1 MNVLERAIAQASQ
14 KYYTDGKSDVSDAEW
29 DKMLH
34 ELKET
39 KPDSP
44 LLTDVG
50 HGYDVNLDTTP
61 GAKEEHK
68 YGMIG
73 SLNKCHNYD
82 ELDNRLKGL
91 KMLWASLKLDGLS
104 VVLYFYKGEMYQA
117 LTRGRND
124 VGINITGKAIR
135 ILGKHKTNEFYSIK
149 DSEFTG
155 AVRGEILMSHDNF
168 LKFQSLHPE
177 AENARNSAAG
187 LINANEISDEL
198 DLLDIV
204 VYTVVGIE
212 SDTSMFT
219 SYTNM
224 RTWLCVNFDHVVDAC
239 TISTEASTFE
249 SKMFEL
255 QSDWY
260 GEYPADGVVLTAD
273 DMILSP
279 GKQIG
284 QVIIYKADAFKFPAE
299 QVESTV
305 LGVEWTLSKTK
316 YMIPVAQLS
325 PVRLAGTTVKAA
337 TGISAQYIRDNQIG
351 EGAQIIVEKAN
362 EIIPKIIKI
371 QSPGK
376 VELPTNCPACKSELK
391 WSGVH
396 LQCMNDECCGGDL
409 QDTLVWL
416 ETISPCERLG
426 DKLKTKFLEE
436 LFGSE
441 ISLERIYS
449 SKLQDVFPN
458 DLSTHRKMFADM
470 YKKLFTN
477 KVKLCDAIKALNIP
491 RFGDV
496 NSRKLAEYPDDVR
509 WLLEQ
514 ALFEEPLKQDPR
526 LTALCE
532 KIGDANFKSL
542 ITNLRKLKRLVFIDH
557 NIIWE
562 PEVAEKGKVAIT
574 GKLSVSRSVFET
586 ELRNAGYSPG
596 NIGKDTKFLIT
607 DSPTGSSS
615 KHKFADAHGIQ
626 KVTEEEFRNKY
637 M

>member
-1 MNVLERAIAQASQ
+1 MNALERAIAKASQ
-14 KYYTDGKSDVSDAEW
+14 KYYTDGSSDVSDAEW
-29 DKMLH
+29 DRMLD

-39 KPDSP
+39 TPDSP

-61 GAKEEHK
+61 GAKVEHK

-73 SLNKCHNYD
+73 SLNKCHNYS

-91 KMLWASLKLDGLS
+91 YMLWASLKLDGLS
-104 VVLYFYKGEMYQA
+104 VVLYFYKGNLYQA

-124 VGINITGKAIR
+124 VGIDITPKVNK
-135 ILGKHKTNEFYSIK
+135 ILGESMIQ
-149 DSEFTG
+149 DSTFTG
-155 AVRGEILMSHDNF
+155 AVRGEILMSHENF
-168 LKFQSLHPE
+168 LKFQSVHPE
-177 AENARNSAAG
+177 AENARNSSAG
-187 LINANEISDEL
+187 LINASDISDEL
-198 DLLDIV
+198 SYLDIV
-204 VYTVVGIE
+204 VYSVVGVE
-212 SDTSMFT
+212 GPSTRFLTYTSMR
-219 SYTNM
+219 S
-224 RTWLCVNFDHVVDAC
+224 WLEENFKHVVDAC
-239 TISTEASTFE
+239 VLSDVKENGFE
-249 SKMFEL
+249 SNMFEL
-255 QSDWY
+255 QSQWY
-260 GEYPADGVVLTAD
+260 GEYPADGIVLSAD
-273 DMILSP
+273 DLILSP
-279 GKQIG
+279 GKQTG

-376 VELPTNCPACKSELK
+376 VELPTNCPACNSELK

-396 LQCMNDECCGGDL
+396 LQCMNDECSGGDL

-496 NSRKLAEYPDDVR
+496 NSRKLAEYPDDVK

-596 NIGKDTKFLIT
+596 NISKDTKFLIT
-607 DSPTGSSS
+607 DSPFSSSS
-615 KHKFADAHGIQ
+615 KNKFADDHGIQ
-626 KVTEEEFRNKY
+626 KVTEEEFRSKY

>member
-1 MNVLERAIAQASQ
+1 MNMLEKALKQASQ
-14 KYYTDGKSDVSDAEW
+14 QYYSDGKSNMSDAEW
-29 DKMLH
+29 DRMYNQ
-34 ELKET
+34 LKQT
-39 KPDSP
+39 NPDSP
-44 LLTDVG
+44 IVTEVG

-61 GAKEEHK
+61 GEKVEHK

-91 KMLWASLKLDGLS
+91 KLLWASLKLDGLS
-104 VVLYFYKGEMYQA
+104 VVLYFYKGKMFQA

-124 VGINITGKAIR
+124 VGINITPKAVR
-135 ILGKHKTNEFYSIK
+135 ILGKDKNNQLYSIS

-155 AVRGEILMSHDNF
+155 AVRGEILMSYENF
-168 LKFQSLHPE
+168 CKFQTIHPE

-187 LINANEISDEL
+187 LINANELSDEL

-224 RTWLCVNFDHVVDAC
+224 RTWLTMNFDHVVDAC
-239 TISTEASTFE
+239 TISSEGSNFE
-249 SKMFEL
+249 SMMFEL
-255 QSDWY
+255 QSQWY
-260 GEYPADGVVLTAD
+260 GDYPADGVVLTAD

-299 QVESTV
+299 QVESQV

-337 TGISAQYIRDNQIG
+337 TGISAQYIRDNEIG
-351 EGAQIIVEKAN
+351 EGAQVLVEKAN

-376 VELPTNCPACKSELK
+376 VDLPTHCPACNSELQ
-391 WSGVH
+391 WTGVH
-396 LQCMNDECCGGDL
+396 LQCVNDECCGGDL
-409 QDTLVWL
+409 QDTLIWL
-416 ETISPCERLG
+416 EVISPCERLG

-436 LFGSE
+436 LFGAD
-441 ISLERIYS
+441 ISIERIYTS
-449 SKLQDVFPN
+449 NIHEVFPD
-458 DLSTHRKMFADM
+458 DLSVHRKLFAEV

-477 KVKLCDAIKALNIP
+477 KVKLCDAIRALNIP

-496 NSRKLAEYPDDVR
+496 NSRKLAEYPDDVK
-509 WLLEQ
+509 LMLSAAMAGDYQ
-514 ALFEEPLKQDPR
+514 IVDLSN
-526 LTALCE
+526 
-532 KIGDANFKSL
+532 KIGEANFKSL
-542 ITNLRKLKRLVFIDH
+542 SDNLRKLKRLSYIKD

-562 PEVAEKGKVAIT
+562 PEIAAKGKVAIT
-574 GKLSVSRSVFET
+574 GKLSVPRATFET

-607 DSPTGSSS
+607 DNPDGASS
-615 KHKFADAHGIQ
+615 KNKYADNYNIP
-626 KVTEEEFRNKY
+626 KITEAEFRSKY